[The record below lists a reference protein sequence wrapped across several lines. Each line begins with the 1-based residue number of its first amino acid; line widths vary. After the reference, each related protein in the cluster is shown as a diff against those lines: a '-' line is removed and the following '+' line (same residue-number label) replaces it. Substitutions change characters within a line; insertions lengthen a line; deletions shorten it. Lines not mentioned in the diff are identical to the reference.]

1 MDREDSAGGSVAL
14 AKLFDEFGEAITA
27 DFQSEY
33 GLNIVREI
41 EQGMSPAQII
51 VLIRQLPLESRT
63 VSARRGGDDFIGW
76 GVDRYMTAQ
85 LIDAVQMT
93 THAVVQSN
101 SKKKVRAPKP
111 VYRPGKKPK
120 VANPFRTQLEKAK
133 RLKEG

>member
-1 MDREDSAGGSVAL
+1 VDCKDPAGGSVAL

-27 DFQSEY
+27 DFQSVY

-63 VSARRGGDDFIGW
+63 VSARRGGDEFLGW
-76 GVDRYMTAQ
+76 GVDRYMFAQ
-85 LIDAVQMT
+85 LLDAVQMT

-101 SKKKVRAPKP
+101 SKKKVKAPKP

-120 VANPFRTQLEKAK
+120 VANPFRTQLEMAK
-133 RLKEG
+133 KLKEG